1 MNLKLIQEHVVAQ
14 LATVPKHELKADG
27 SNAQAFFIADVVG
40 NRRFAQNF
48 GGYPRSEIAEI
59 NNAASLE
66 QQKLLLAQLNDYRS
80 AADSQN
86 AGLADR
92 EIMLSHKSKYM
103 QTASELQ
110 DYLCNQIA
118 IRDAKRAE
126 AVRLAAAEQVKKD
139 AKRQADIQAA
149 AAAAL
154 KASMKVA
161 KEPNEE

>member
-14 LATVPKHELKADG
+14 LATVPKHELKSDG
-27 SNAQAFFIADVVG
+27 SNSHAFFIADVVG

-59 NNAASLE
+59 NSAASLE

-80 AADSQN
+80 AADMQN
-86 AGLADR
+86 AGLSDR

-110 DYLCNQIA
+110 DYLCEQIK

-126 AVRLAAAEQVKKD
+126 AVRAAAAEQVKKD
-139 AKRQADIQAA
+139 AKRQAAIQAA
-149 AAAAL
+149 ADAAI
-154 KASMKVA
+154 KASNKNVDT
-161 KEPNEE
+161 KED